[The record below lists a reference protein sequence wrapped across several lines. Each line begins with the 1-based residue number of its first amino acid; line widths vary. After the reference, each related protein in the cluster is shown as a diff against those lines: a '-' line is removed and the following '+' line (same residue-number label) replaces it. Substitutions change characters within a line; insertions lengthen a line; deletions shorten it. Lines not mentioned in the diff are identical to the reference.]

1 MELQERSIAVLIPY
15 QQAEIELLQRAIRS
29 VANAHISTVLSY
41 QDDIVSEWLQS
52 PRQFVDGHLDY
63 YPAQRVGVVGAR
75 NAMINSHLGELYIPL
90 DADDELIP
98 GAKEALTNAWEP
110 GTWVY
115 GGWIEAEP
123 DGTETVIS
131 APPPGMLN
139 RKALCHATMLFHRN
153 DWAKVGGYDPDFN
166 LGGEDWAFQV
176 ALTAAGVRPV
186 RVDQPIYRRH
196 IGVNARTGQARQYG
210 DVILRLLRDK
220 YPTVMR

>member
-1 MELQERSIAVLIPY
+1 MRLPEWIVVIPNYGMEDVAP
-15 QQAEIELLQRAIRS
+15 RAISSAFAAGADYVIEVADGSHHEKHKPDFPIPERRS
-29 VANAHISTVLSY
+29 
-41 QDDIVSEWLQS
+41 LQ
-52 PRQFVDGHLDY
+52 G
-63 YPAQRVGVVGAR
+63 RVGVCGAR
-75 NAMINSHLGELYIPL
+75 NIGIAWATSYDFIIPL
-90 DADDELIP
+90 DADDELLPDAIN
-98 GAKEALTNAWEP
+98 ALKAAYEP

-115 GGWIEAEP
+115 SGWIEVEA

-131 APPPGMLN
+131 APPPQMLN
-139 RKALCHATMLFHRN
+139 RKTLCHATMLFHRD

-220 YPTVMR
+220 YPAVMQ

>member
-1 MELQERSIAVLIPY
+1 MQYKKMVVIPHRDMQDVLP
-15 QQAEIELLQRAIRS
+15 RAIASAFDAGADFVYSISDGTGPDYGSEADRLDAVFHRS
-29 VANAHISTVLSY
+29 T
-41 QDDIVSEWLQS
+41 
-52 PRQFVDGHLDY
+52 RGH
-63 YPAQRVGVVGAR
+63 VGVAGAR
-75 NAMINSHLGELYIPL
+75 NIGINWSGRDDLIIPL
-90 DADDELIP
+90 DADDELLP
-98 GAKEALTNAWEP
+98 DSVHALESAWEP

-166 LGGEDWAFQV
+166 IGGEDWAFQV